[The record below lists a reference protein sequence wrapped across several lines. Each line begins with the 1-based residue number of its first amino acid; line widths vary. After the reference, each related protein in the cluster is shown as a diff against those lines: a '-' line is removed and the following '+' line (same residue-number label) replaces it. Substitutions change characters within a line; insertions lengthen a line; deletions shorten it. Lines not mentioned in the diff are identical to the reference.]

1 MASMASQFMIQF
13 SPEEQDKLSTLPG
26 SKSKNPHCLFGS
38 QPGGSGYTNL
48 KATDGLTHR
57 QIPAEFDPRS
67 EDIQQPHDLRFI
79 PRQQMFAP

>member
-1 MASMASQFMIQF
+1 MCIYIYPYVCITQVIITRTSGLKHGKHVSS
-13 SPEEQDKLSTLPG
+13 SPTG
-26 SKSKNPHCLFGS
+26 FKSKNPHCLFGS

-67 EDIQQPHDLRFI
+67 EDIPILTI
-79 PRQQMFAP
+79 